1 MFQYAEMLNLPDGL
15 LDIVDEF
22 SEARDE
28 ALRNEV
34 SCEQVFDNCPSE
46 TIVHIRSKIKDLLQW
61 VQARPGQT
69 WVKRPRNMF
78 DILLGISAI

>member
-61 VQARPGQT
+61 VQARPGQAR
-69 WVKRPRNMF
+69 VERPRNMF

>member
-1 MFQYAEMLNLPDGL
+1 MLNLPDGL

-28 ALRNEV
+28 AMRNEV

-46 TIVHIRSKIKDLLQW
+46 TIVHIRSKIKDLLQ
-61 VQARPGQT
+61 
-69 WVKRPRNMF
+69 
-78 DILLGISAI
+78 